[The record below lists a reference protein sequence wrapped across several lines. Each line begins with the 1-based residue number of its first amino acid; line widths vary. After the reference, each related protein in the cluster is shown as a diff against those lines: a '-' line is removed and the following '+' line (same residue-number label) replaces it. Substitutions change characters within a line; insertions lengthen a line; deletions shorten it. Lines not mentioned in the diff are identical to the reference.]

1 MDTSKKFIQNKVKQM
16 EIKKQIEFEIFDLKQ
31 NLKRMQHTC
40 RTLQILI
47 PKSNLTELESILKTS
62 EELKH
67 EISEMLTELNEKSKK
82 VQQKRKN
89 LELTTPK
96 PRQIGGIGI
105 IVENDI
111 GD

>member
-1 MDTSKKFIQNKVKQM
+1 M
-16 EIKKQIEFEIFDLKQ
+16 EIKKQVEFQIQDLNQ
-31 NLKRMQHTC
+31 NIKRLKHTC
-40 RTLQILI
+40 RELDFLI
-47 PKSNLTELESILKTS
+47 PKAELNDVATIEKVS

-67 EISEMLTELNEKSKK
+67 DISEMLTELNEKSKK